1 MFDTPFLCVRF
12 NLNMEPVKQKR
23 GRGRPKGATS
33 TVEMTMEELLNKLDG
48 DLNATVSVGRVWLA
62 KHTPAPS
69 EAEPEATKTAIAEPE
84 PKIEFTIS

>member
-1 MFDTPFLCVRF
+1 MFDTFSLCARF

-33 TVEMTMEELLNKLDG
+33 TVEMTMEELLNKLNG
-48 DLNATVSVGRVWLA
+48 DLKATVSVGRVWLA
-62 KHTPAPS
+62 KHTPALS
-69 EAEPEATKTAIAEPE
+69 EVKSEATKAVSAEPE